1 MRIVQKI
8 VGFGRKYS
16 RQQLKNMR
24 AIISNHSAHYIV
36 KRKGEEKWVENRT
49 VVWINGIRESLA
61 EPIRTG
67 HWKATR
73 LGNDRTAYVIGL
85 YGTGRW
91 YLSGLMQHA
100 LGERAKYI
108 RHWIR
113 FHRGPTSMI
122 YFGHSTMKYASRGQR
137 LPAVTNRI
145 LDAVSLGFADLIFVY
160 RHPLDSL
167 LTNWIWWR
175 TYIREKRMGLSITE
189 NYKSADDLC
198 ADLEQDFGGFDAFAR
213 GDPDFYGALR
223 GPRFLSFSEFVEE
236 TELFTQPATLALRL
250 EDFMIDPQKE
260 FSKIAG
266 VMSAHL
272 DADHLILFPPRTIPY
287 RYLVVREKV
296 PRFSNFIN
304 DLSAETKKRIEK
316 LGYDLG
322 P

>member
-49 VVWINGIRESLA
+49 VVSINGIRESLA

-122 YFGHSTMKYASRGQR
+122 SSAIPNEICFSRPEVAGRYQPHFGRCQLGFRRFDFR
-137 LPAVTNRI
+137 LPSSSRFVVDK
-145 LDAVSLGFADLIFVY
+145 LDLAADI
-160 RHPLDSL
+160 HH
-167 LTNWIWWR
+167 
-175 TYIREKRMGLSITE
+175 EKRMGLSITE